1 MNWNPIPIGQVQLA
15 PNNQGFMAPQG
26 IGSAQTA
33 YTSLPIPGYEDTQ
46 RFANRAASNP
56 LTVRPAA
63 VRPGAAPQTWSREAR
78 TPAPVQQAMA
88 GVQSPMGP
96 FETAMPN
103 GLGADFSQF
112 AAPYQSLSFGAP
124 TEMGPYNTGAL
135 TNGLG
140 GDFAEYLD
148 GNGFMDKMIGNK
160 DNPGWG
166 GFALGA
172 LNAGSNIFF
181 GMKQYGLAKQTL
193 AENKRQFQL
202 NYDAQKQTT
211 NTALE
216 DRQRAR
222 VASNAGAYQSVG
234 DYMKENGVK

>member
-1 MNWNPIPIGQVQLA
+1 MNLLPIGQVQLA
-15 PNNQGFMAPQG
+15 PNNQGFLAPQG
-26 IGSAQTA
+26 IGGAQTA

-56 LTVRPAA
+56 LTVRPGAAMPPAA
-63 VRPGAAPQTWSREAR
+63 VRAPSR

-88 GVQSPMGP
+88 GVQNPMGP
-96 FETAMPN
+96 FEAAMPN
-103 GLGADFSQF
+103 GLGTDFSQF

-124 TEMGPYNTGAL
+124 TEMGPYNTGAV

-140 GDFAEYLD
+140 GDFAKYLE
-148 GNGFMDKMIGNK
+148 GNGFMDKMIGTK
-160 DNPGWG
+160 DKPGWG